1 MMDDRNDINR
11 PLGSN
16 PYADQRPLSDNDGYG
31 SWGIPLGIG
40 AIVLIAG
47 LLFFGSSGTDRTTTA
62 SNNTPV
68 TQSNPSSP
76 ARPAPA
82 PTPGPA
88 K

>member
-16 PYADQRPLSDNDGYG
+16 PYADQRPLSDNDGYS

-62 SNNTPV
+62 SNNTPA
-68 TQSNPSSP
+68 TQTNPSSP
-76 ARPAPA
+76 ARPAPPAA
-82 PTPGPA
+82 PAPA

>member
-11 PLGSN
+11 PLGSDS
-16 PYADQRPLSDNDGYG
+16 YLDQRPVPGEG
-31 SWGIPLGIG
+31 GWGIPIGIG

-62 SNNTPV
+62 SNNTPTA
-68 TQSNPSSP
+68 TQTNPSSP
-76 ARPAPA
+76 ARPVPPAAPS
-82 PTPGPA
+82 PA